1 MQVQVQEVRDIQV
14 PRDIQAAEHML
25 VHRAIPDH
33 EELPDS
39 LVAKAIGD
47 LWAMPVHRAIMD
59 L

>member
-1 MQVQVQEVRDIQV
+1 MQEVRDIQV